1 MVLRGFAVAATLTT
15 VALVN
20 QTSTLQSLSS
30 LRPADTAS
38 LIAAA
43 ADVALLVDADG
54 VIRDV
59 SVASDEL
66 AGLGSADWVG
76 RRWADTV
83 TVESRAKVQALLDT
97 PGATASPKW
106 RHINHPSSPGAD
118 VPLMYSTIPTGTA
131 GMVVAIGRD
140 LRQIAS
146 IQQRLVAAQQSMER
160 DYLRL
165 RQMESRYRTL
175 FHSISE
181 AVLMVDSRSLKV
193 VEANPAA
200 ARVLGEPIKRIV
212 GRVVGDCFESVH
224 RASVL
229 SLLET
234 VRGAPNSEG
243 APLRLVGGKLDLTV
257 SASMFRQDGGSFY
270 LVRCAPMVDEG
281 SDAAAPT
288 RRALFAALE
297 RAPDALVVTNT
308 AGRILYANASFAR
321 MAQMESAEQVLGESL
336 DRWLGRSGVDLGVLI
351 ANLRQNESVR
361 LFPTVIR
368 GRVGAETAVE
378 ISAASVPGGEHPC
391 LGFTIRDIDR
401 RLPAEGRRTHGMSRT
416 VEQLTE
422 LVGRV
427 PLKEIVGET
436 SDLIE
441 QLCIEAALQLT
452 RDNRAAAAEMLGLS
466 RQSLYVKLRRYG
478 LGDHPAEGFQ

>member
-1 MVLRGFAVAATLTT
+1 
-15 VALVN
+15 VN
-20 QTSTLQSLSS
+20 QTTSLHSLSA

-59 SVASDEL
+59 SIASDEL

-83 TVESRAKVQALLDT
+83 TVESRTKVQALLET
-97 PGATASPKW
+97 PGATTAPKW
-106 RHINHPSSPGAD
+106 RHINHPSSQGPD
-118 VPLMYSTIPTGTA
+118 VPLMYSTIPTGAA

-146 IQQRLVAAQQSMER
+146 IQQRLIAAQQSMER

-181 AVLMVDSRSLKV
+181 AVLIVDVRTLKV

-200 ARVLGEPIKRIV
+200 GRVFAEPIKRIV
-212 GRVVGDCFESVH
+212 GRAVGDCFDAAD
-224 RASVL
+224 RTALL
-229 SLLET
+229 SMLET

-243 APLRLVGGKLDLTV
+243 PPLRLVCGKFDLTV
-257 SASMFRQDGGSFY
+257 SASIFRQDGGSLY
-270 LVRCAPMVDEG
+270 LVRCAPLAVEG
-281 SDAAAPT
+281 SDADAPV
-288 RRALFAALE
+288 RRTLFAAVE
-297 RAPDALVVTNT
+297 RAPDALVVTDPG
-308 AGRILYANASFAR
+308 GRILYANASFAR

-368 GRVGAETAVE
+368 GRVGSETAVE

-391 LGFTIRDIDR
+391 LGFTMRDIDR
-401 RLPAEGRRTHGMSRT
+401 RLPAEGRRPHGMSRT

-478 LGDHPAEGFQ
+478 LGEHPAEGFQ